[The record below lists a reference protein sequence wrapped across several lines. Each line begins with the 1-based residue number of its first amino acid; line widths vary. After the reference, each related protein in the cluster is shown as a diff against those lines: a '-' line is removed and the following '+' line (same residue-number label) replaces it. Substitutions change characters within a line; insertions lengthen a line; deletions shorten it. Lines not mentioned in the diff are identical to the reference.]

1 LCNHPQA
8 HIAKCGDIQILML
21 AITFN
26 NKKTRYVTTGWEKK
40 RGIFLFKKYIL
51 QNGENSPPG
60 FFLFY
65 YSLRGIRVLLELPR

>member
-26 NKKTRYVTTGWEKK
+26 NKKTRYVTNGWEKK
-40 RGIFLFKKYIL
+40 
-51 QNGENSPPG
+51 GE
-60 FFLFY
+60 
-65 YSLRGIRVLLELPR
+65 YSRSKNMF